1 MTLET
6 EKDTTRTIISWAMYD
21 WANSAFATTVMAGF
35 FPVFFKEFVSSG
47 VDPITSTARL
57 GFANSL
63 AGIVIVLSAP
73 LLGAIADSGCM
84 KKRFLMLFLFLG
96 VLFTSCLYLVSRD
109 EWNLAIT
116 FYMGSVIGYSG
127 ANIFYDSLLPSVGTA
142 DRMDFISTLGYSFGY
157 LGGGILF
164 AGNVWMVLHPASFGF
179 ASASDAVKVSFLTV
193 GIWWLL
199 FSLPLF
205 LYVREPIFKKNKTVL
220 YAMREGIARLGNTAR
235 EIRHLKT
242 IVIFLVAYWLY
253 IDGVGTIIRMAVDYG
268 IAIGLS
274 SKDLICALLITQ
286 FVGFPAAIGFGY
298 LGKRIGTKRAIF
310 FGLAVYC
317 VVTVWG
323 AFLQSTREFYV
334 MAIAIGLVQGGVQAL
349 SRSLFARMIPA
360 EMSAECFGFFNML
373 GKFSVIFGPALV
385 GGVALSAQHLGFQ
398 STVASR
404 IGISSILFLFIA
416 GAAVLYFVDEEK
428 GGKEMEA
435 FLKRM

>member
-1 MTLET
+1 
-6 EKDTTRTIISWAMYD
+6 MYD
-21 WANSAFATTVMAGF
+21 WANSAFAITVMAGF
-35 FPVFFKEFVSSG
+35 FPVFFKEFVSDG
-47 VDPITSTARL
+47 VDPVTSTARL

-63 AGIVIVLSAP
+63 AGIVMVLSAP
-73 LLGAIADSGCM
+73 LLGAIADSGSL
-84 KKRFLMLFLFLG
+84 KKRFLTFFLFMG
-96 VLFTSCLYLVSRD
+96 VLFTSCLYLVSRG
-109 EWNLAIT
+109 EWGLAIVL
-116 FYMGSVIGYSG
+116 YAGAAIGYSG
-127 ANIFYDSLLPSVGTA
+127 ANIFYDSLLPSVGSA
-142 DRMDFISTLGYSFGY
+142 HKMDFISTLGYSLGY

-205 LYVREPIFKKNKTVL
+205 FYVREPVFQKNKPILQATQ
-220 YAMREGIARLGNTAR
+220 EGLARLRSTTR
-235 EIRHLKT
+235 EIRHLKM
-242 IVIFLVAYWLY
+242 VVLFLIAYWLY

-317 VVTVWG
+317 AVTVWG
-323 AFLQSTREFYV
+323 AFLQSTREFCLI
-334 MAIAIGLVQGGVQAL
+334 AIAIGLVQGGVQAL
-349 SRSLFARMIPA
+349 SRSLFARMIPV
-360 EMSAECFGFFNML
+360 EMSAEFFGFFNMM

-385 GGVALSAQHLGFQ
+385 GGIALLARNLGFQ
-398 STVASR
+398 NAVASR
-404 IGISSILFLFIA
+404 LGISSILFLFIT
-416 GAAVLYFVDEEK
+416 GAIVLYFVDEEK
-428 GGKEMEA
+428 GEREMEA
-435 FLKRM
+435 FLKRL